1 MHPGDEN
8 WHSTV
13 GEATVVSDPD
23 AMEWDGQADVLV
35 VGFGGAGA
43 TTALRCAESNLS
55 VIAFDKAE
63 GGGATKASGG
73 VYYAGGGTSV
83 QEAVGEEDTPENM
96 FNYLKLETGDIIKDE
111 TLLRFCRTSPA
122 NLEWLTNHGVPF
134 SGPVWKQK
142 TSYPNVDYFLY
153 HSDNSLLPSY
163 QIDATPAARGH
174 RGVIQKGRKASDLGG
189 SIYNPL
195 KARCVE
201 IGVTLK
207 TKTDV
212 TRLLLD
218 ESGGV
223 LGLEAWQIPPG
234 TDAYREHSECLR
246 KGNRL
251 LIGYP
256 TILPGAASVHA
267 RARKY
272 FARAAEIEAA
282 ARARHRYRARR
293 GLCLAAGGFIFN
305 RPMVKYYC
313 DALSAGMPLGT
324 PGDDGSGIRLG
335 QTAGGKVA
343 HMNRGTAWRFLNPPL
358 AWAQGILVDRAGNR
372 FVNECCYGATIGDSM
387 VDQADAKSWLILDN
401 FLLRKAWTQI
411 SPTKVL
417 PYQWQLAVLNMLF
430 NKKKFSKLQSLCD
443 SCGFEPET
451 LSATL
456 AQVARVATGDE
467 QDAFGKPHTDVHKL
481 EFPLHVM
488 DASLDAKLMPCPVLT
503 MGGLAVDEET
513 GQVVNEENQ
522 PIPRLY
528 AAGRTAVGI
537 PSYRYMSGLSIA
549 DCVFSG
555 LRAADHMSDKA

>member
-13 GEATVVSDPD
+13 GEAMVLSDPD
-23 AMEWDGQADVLV
+23 AVEWDAQADVLV

-96 FNYLKLETGDIIKDE
+96 FNYLKLETGGIIKDE
-111 TLLRFCRTSPA
+111 TLLRFCRTSSA
-122 NLEWLTNHGVPF
+122 NLDWLASYGVPF

-163 QIDATPAARGH
+163 QTDATPAARGH
-174 RGVIQKGRKASDLGG
+174 RGVIKKGRKASDLGD

-195 KARCVE
+195 KARCLE
-201 IGVTLK
+201 LGVTLH

-218 ESGGV
+218 DSGRV
-223 LGLEAWQIPPG
+223 LGLEAWQIPPN
-234 TDAYREHSECLR
+234 TDAYREHLDLLR

-251 LIGYP
+251 LAGYP
-256 TILPGAASVHA
+256 MILPGAAKVHA
-267 RARKY
+267 RARTH
-272 FARAAEIEAA
+272 FARAAEIEAG
-282 ARARHRYRARR
+282 ARLRRRYRAKR

-305 RPMVKYYC
+305 RPMVKHYC
-313 DALSAGMPLGT
+313 NAFSPGMPLGT

-343 HMNRGTAWRFLNPPL
+343 HMERGTAWRFLNPPL
-358 AWAQGILVDRAGNR
+358 AWAQGILVDAKGNR

-387 VDQADAKSWLILDN
+387 VDQAESKGWLILDSS
-401 FLLRKAWTQI
+401 LIRSAWKQI

-430 NKKKFSKLQSLCD
+430 NKKKYSNLQSLCD
-443 SCGFEPET
+443 ACGFEPEI

-456 AQVARVATGDE
+456 AQVARVAAGTEPDP
-467 QDAFGKPHTDVHKL
+467 FGKPSTDVRKL
-481 EFPLHVM
+481 TFPLHVM

-503 MGGLAVDEET
+503 MGGLAVKEET
-513 GQVVNEENQ
+513 GQVVDAQ
-522 PIPRLY
+522 DKPIPGLY

-555 LRAADHMSDKA
+555 LRAADHIRT